1 MNINYHNYEECFI
14 LYMDNELSGDERRMV
29 EAFVQQHPELK
40 EELDLLLQ
48 YKLTPDTS
56 VIYSGKEDLM
66 KETLP
71 TGQAGSDVNIT
82 LSNYE
87 EWLVLYLDNELTPA
101 KKQPLK
107 NSWRLTLLF
116 SKNLFYC
123 SVHNCNQKQ

>member
-87 EWLVLYLDNELTPA
+87 EWLVLYLDNELTPG
-101 KKQPLK
+101 
-107 NSWRLTLLF
+107 
-116 SKNLFYC
+116 
-123 SVHNCNQKQ
+123 